1 MRRLAALSMFVA
13 AVAMLPSLASAENFY
28 VILRGGPG
36 FTPDINIGAP
46 GGEEPDGF
54 GTGFTGGAA
63 VGYAFPFGLRAE
75 GEFGFILAPVKTDGG
90 VEATGSF
97 KNYLMMANAYYD
109 LSSSD
114 PSSPSSDLAS
124 AARESTRTVRFLPT
138 ASGGSST
145 STTGARSSRIRHG
158 PVSATRSI
166 GGSTSRWATAS
177 STSMGATRS
186 RTISGSTA
194 TRSSTTRSSSARPSS
209 SRRGPG

>member
-109 LSSSD
+109 FKFFGPIKPFVGFGL
-114 PSSPSSDLAS
+114 
-124 AARESTRTVRFLPT
+124 
-138 ASGGSST
+138 G
-145 STTGARSSRIRHG
+145 GARVHEDREIFADGIRRFIDVDDWRTKFAYQARAGIGYEVNRWLDLSVGYRFVHING
-158 PVSATRSI
+158 GDAFPNNFRVRSDAFI
-166 GGSTSRWATAS
+166 NHSLEF
-177 STSMGATRS
+177 GA
-186 RTISGSTA
+186 A
-194 TRSSTTRSSSARPSS
+194 FKF
-209 SRRGPG
+209 